1 MAAIMKTEWVL
12 LSSSGSLEGILD
24 AIARFYCGERKR
36 IENGQIIGGRGV
48 IEGVRVIQKRG
59 RYRFEMLM
67 SVK

>member
-1 MAAIMKTEWVL
+1 MVESKWVL
-12 LSSSGSLEGILD
+12 LSSSASESGILD

-36 IENGQIIGGRGV
+36 LEGFCVIGVNGV
-48 IEGVRVIQKRG
+48 IDGVRVIYKKG